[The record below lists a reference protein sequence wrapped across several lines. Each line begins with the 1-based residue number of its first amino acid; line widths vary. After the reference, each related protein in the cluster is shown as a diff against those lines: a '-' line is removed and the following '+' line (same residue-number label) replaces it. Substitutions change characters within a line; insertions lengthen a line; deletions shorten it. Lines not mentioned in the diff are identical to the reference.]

1 VRRTLSALED
11 IREQMKGKGEEREEY
26 RETHLKALKEHS
38 FSKLSTTSGTDFDNM
53 GMPPLRGGQE
63 DVGAQLWQEFENKQP
78 KPNKTLLKKMVSS
91 KSFES
96 LCALVIFG
104 NAIFMGYASDFA
116 MHNLH
121 VARNPTFSLV
131 ELSLCIFYTS
141 EVLLRF
147 CAHGRNYLCGLDW
160 KWNVFDLILV
170 IFAVYDQFET
180 FLAITHGF
188 GALEN
193 MSFLRMMRLMKMLKL
208 LRMVRLMRMFKE
220 LRLIL
225 NSIMGSVK
233 SMWWSLVLITTF
245 SYMFGI
251 CFLQACTAALKDEN
265 LVLSP
270 KTQKG
275 IGNYWSSVSTSMH
288 SLYIVSTNGEDW
300 PKVAEP
306 LWEVGG
312 LFYFLFMIYIAFFLF
327 VVINTLTSLFVEL
340 TIAQSEQDTQMAIQL
355 ELDKKDMYIKR
366 LQAFYDKMDYN
377 QDGSITYDEFCTH
390 LNDPEVRAFASC
402 LDIEVVDTKQFF
414 CILSNNGTRAVDL
427 ETFVVGCIKL
437 RGMAK
442 SMDLM
447 DLIFAHKQATHEH
460 RNFAR
465 SCLERLKAMELLML
479 QGRQKTGS
487 GTRQCSKDS
496 AERQPAQT
504 SIQM

>member
-1 VRRTLSALED
+1 
-11 IREQMKGKGEEREEY
+11 
-26 RETHLKALKEHS
+26 
-38 FSKLSTTSGTDFDNM
+38 
-53 GMPPLRGGQE
+53 
-63 DVGAQLWQEFENKQP
+63 
-78 KPNKTLLKKMVSS
+78 
-91 KSFES
+91 
-96 LCALVIFG
+96 
-104 NAIFMGYASDFA
+104 
-116 MHNLH
+116 
-121 VARNPTFSLV
+121 
-131 ELSLCIFYTS
+131 
-141 EVLLRF
+141 
-147 CAHGRNYLCGLDW
+147 
-160 KWNVFDLILV
+160 
-170 IFAVYDQFET
+170 
-180 FLAITHGF
+180 
-188 GALEN
+188 
-193 MSFLRMMRLMKMLKL
+193 
-208 LRMVRLMRMFKE
+208 
-220 LRLIL
+220 
-225 NSIMGSVK
+225 
-233 SMWWSLVLITTF
+233 
-245 SYMFGI
+245 
-251 CFLQACTAALKDEN
+251 
-265 LVLSP
+265 
-270 KTQKG
+270 
-275 IGNYWSSVSTSMH
+275 
-288 SLYIVSTNGEDW
+288 
-300 PKVAEP
+300 

-377 QDGSITYDEFCTH
+377 QDGFITYDEFCTH

-487 GTRQCSKDS
+487 GTRQCSKDQRS
-496 AERQPAQT
+496 VSQHRHHFRCDLEVDNH
-504 SIQM
+504 